1 MSNKVVL
8 DKTIEDALADIGYS
22 GESVSGRFISLLLND
37 YNDYHRL
44 CHSLDM
50 LERVED
56 LLGADVCAVEGS
68 NLLLRWRTE
77 VNT

>member
-8 DKTIEDALADIGYS
+8 DKTIEDALAGIGYS
-22 GESVSGRFISLLLND
+22 GESVSKRFVSLWLNA
-37 YNDYHRL
+37 YNDYH
-44 CHSLDM
+44 CLDM

-56 LLGADVCAVEGS
+56 LLGADVCAIEGS
-68 NLLLRWRTE
+68 YAILRWRTE

>member
-22 GESVSGRFISLLLND
+22 EESMSERLVSIGLNAYCRHRF
-37 YNDYHRL
+37 
-44 CHSLDM
+44 DM
-50 LERVED
+50 LEMIED
-56 LLGADVCAVEGS
+56 LLGADVCAIEGS
-68 NLLLRWRTE
+68 YAILRWRTE